1 MHDILYQGW
10 HLVHNIAVRKAQ
22 EQLPGVRFVEFTHS
36 LPLLRPEK
44 MVYPPSAR
52 FTGMPNTRFA
62 YPTRCG
68 LPALARQYDI
78 PESACAVVNNTL
90 VGRPGCADCGQLD
103 GSLGKGDPHRLS
115 RTAHPSQAL

>member
-1 MHDILYQGW
+1 M
-10 HLVHNIAVRKAQ
+10 HNIAVRKAQ

-44 MVYPPSAR
+44 MVYPLSAR

-90 VGRPGCADCGQLD
+90 PL
-103 GSLGKGDPHRLS
+103 LE
-115 RTAHPSQAL
+115 